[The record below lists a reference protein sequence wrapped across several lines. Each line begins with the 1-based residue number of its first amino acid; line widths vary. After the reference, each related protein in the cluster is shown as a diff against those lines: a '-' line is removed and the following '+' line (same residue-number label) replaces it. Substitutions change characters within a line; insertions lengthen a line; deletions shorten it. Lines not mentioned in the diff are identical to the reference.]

1 MRCRKHYTDLSSIV
15 GVCGSCLRERLISL
29 IAAQQNSQLQAQTL
43 EDKLVFPRSV
53 SPYIS
58 RPKSD
63 ISGYSNGPVNGQRNG
78 DRNRHHS
85 VSDQMFFRTP
95 QVGPIAGD
103 YNPYLKKKK
112 KKQHSFIRFSLIW
125 NLFRSKK
132 GNEYSDSVSYSN
144 PRVSVSN
151 GSCGGGDAATSSM
164 SSPSWFSNI
173 RYGTGSRKKQPF
185 SFNEPSTAMRKVYCP
200 DRGMSPARYSDYGGP
215 EDEFH
220 DASSGYESCESRKQ
234 TPWRTPAHSSVR
246 RGGGGAGMNVS
257 GLTFCLSP
265 LVRASPCR
273 NWNQKGMSTVAE
285 GGDIRAPVKPHLSNT
300 KSFCANRSR
309 KLADFGRF
317 DSNLYMLKLKYSV
330 ITDLPSISI

>member
-1 MRCRKHYTDLSSIV
+1 MRCKKHYTDLTSIV
-15 GVCGSCLRERLISL
+15 GVCASCLRERLFSL
-29 IAAQQNSQLQAQTL
+29 VAAQSKSQLQSQLQAQTL
-43 EDKLVFPRSV
+43 EDLETQNPAFPRSV
-53 SPYIS
+53 SPYIT
-58 RPKSD
+58 RRKSD
-63 ISGYSNGPVNGQRNG
+63 ISGNSTAPIDNHQHG
-78 DRNRHHS
+78 DRNRHRS
-85 VSDQMFFRTP
+85 VADQLFFSTP

-103 YNPYLKKKK
+103 YNPYRKK
-112 KKQHSFIRFSLIW
+112 KKQHSFIRFSLIS

-132 GNEYSDSVSYSN
+132 RNEYSDPDPYSN

-151 GSCGGGDAATSSM
+151 ETATSAM

-173 RYGTGSRKKQPF
+173 RSGAGSRKKQPF
-185 SFNEPSTAMRKVYCP
+185 CFTEPSTAGLMRKVYCP

-246 RGGGGAGMNVS
+246 RGGGGGMNVS

-273 NWNQKGMSTVAE
+273 NWSQKGMPAAAD
-285 GGDIRAPVKPHLSNT
+285 GGDIRAPVKPHLSNV

-317 DSNLYMLKLKYSV
+317 NSNR
-330 ITDLPSISI
+330 